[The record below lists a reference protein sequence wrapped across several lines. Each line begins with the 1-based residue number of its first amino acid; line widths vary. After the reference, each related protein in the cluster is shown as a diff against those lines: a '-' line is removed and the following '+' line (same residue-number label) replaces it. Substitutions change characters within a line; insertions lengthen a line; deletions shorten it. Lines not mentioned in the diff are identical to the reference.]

1 MAAACAQALAGEHEV
16 FVITCAPFA
25 GWQSFAGKWEQLKL
39 MRIFRFTPLNLFTI
53 FNIARYSAILR
64 LFWHL
69 IDMVNPHTYFVVRRI
84 LLSEK
89 PDLILT
95 HNLKG
100 LGYSVHLAIHHSRFI
115 KQFVKQHSRWLHT
128 IHDMGALHPT
138 GLKIWGRE
146 KSIFQKNPLVSL
158 YARINRKLLGDPDV
172 VISPSQFLLDEYRI
186 RGFFPQSLTAVVRN
200 PVLTEVAEVTK
211 EPEAARGS
219 SATSGSSDS
228 SVTFLYV
235 GQLEEYKG
243 VRLLLDVWKDFS
255 AQHSNVMLS
264 IVGDGSLKNEVT
276 RLSQQLGRVKYYGF
290 IPHEQL
296 GVIFSGAHFVLIPSL
311 AYENSP
317 TIIGESFTAGI
328 PVIASRIGGIP
339 ELVEHR
345 HSGFLFNPG
354 DRRDLL
360 KVMEEALKSKWAD
373 LSCGAEESSA
383 VFSLQQYST
392 TLDSLFKL

>member
-1 MAAACAQALAGEHEV
+1 
-16 FVITCAPFA
+16 
-25 GWQSFAGKWEQLKL
+25 
-39 MRIFRFTPLNLFTI
+39 
-53 FNIARYSAILR
+53 
-64 LFWHL
+64 
-69 IDMVNPHTYFVVRRI
+69 
-84 LLSEK
+84 
-89 PDLILT
+89 
-95 HNLKG
+95 
-100 LGYSVHLAIHHSRFI
+100 
-115 KQFVKQHSRWLHT
+115 
-128 IHDMGALHPT
+128 
-138 GLKIWGRE
+138 
-146 KSIFQKNPLVSL
+146 
-158 YARINRKLLGDPDV
+158 
-172 VISPSQFLLDEYRI
+172 
-186 RGFFPQSLTAVVRN
+186 
-200 PVLTEVAEVTK
+200 
-211 EPEAARGS
+211 
-219 SATSGSSDS
+219 
-228 SVTFLYV
+228 
-235 GQLEEYKG
+235 